1 MAAMPRPA
9 AAPMR
14 RPAAAPMRRPAL
26 ADPPAP
32 STEKW
37 VEVLGLGLE
46 LEANSYVH
54 LVYLCTVS
62 RVLAST
68 PMGRPHSRDIG
79 IITREQV
86 RYAR

>member
-1 MAAMPRPA
+1 MPRPA

-14 RPAAAPMRRPAL
+14 RPAAAAMQRPAV
-26 ADPPAP
+26 AEPPAP
-32 STEKW
+32 SIEKW
-37 VEVLGLGLE
+37 AEVLGLGLE

-54 LVYLCTVS
+54 IVFLCKVS

-79 IITREQV
+79 TITCEQV